1 MLKTK
6 APFFKIILWSLVVLL
21 TFCCVLFIPIA
32 WLDEVMDLDP
42 AFNLLKGNGLQSK
55 IWSYSGSDTYF
66 VANLPFR
73 QVPYFLALFVGNS
86 SIYGVRIFFFFIAA
100 LSFYMV
106 YKVFTLEIKNKEWL
120 WIFLMLFFFDK
131 GIWESL
137 RSVRTEIM
145 QVGLFA
151 AALYFVLYKQKAWIG
166 LCFILP
172 LVLTHPASW
181 ALGLILWIYAFSLL
195 KSTRQKLA
203 YTIISLLPFILW
215 FYSFAFDIHFF
226 SKQFLAA
233 SSDHTSNGNIL
244 SKIYD
249 HFWKRF
255 FPYYNIS
262 PWVFILWIFAH
273 IISIHKV
280 YTSYKNKTKID
291 ILSLLFLGHSIYWFL
306 ALAPMHRYNPSM
318 LFIIYFIS
326 AKECV
331 PFISKFKHSK
341 IAISIIVFLQ
351 SIPFIVSCFLVS
363 TQLQMRQHQRVLNW
377 IEKQIPNQTNVL
389 LGGEAIGAYYAFQ
402 KHPKVQY
409 YEPIYP
415 QNIQFEIYTHKYL
428 LSREILPYTLVSNF
442 ELVSNKSN
450 FINQIHSRINSH
462 TYNNLYLYKLN
473 TQECIMHST
482 LKRNGK
488 KW

>member
-1 MLKTK
+1 MYKTK
-6 APFFKIILWSLVVLL
+6 APVYSIIIGSLIVLL
-21 TFCCVLFIPIA
+21 CILFIPVA

-55 IWSYSGSDTYF
+55 IWPYSGSDSYL

-73 QVPYFLALFVGNS
+73 QVPYFLALYIGNS
-86 SIYGVRIFFFFIAA
+86 SIYGVRIFFFFISA

-106 YKVFTLEIKNKEWL
+106 YRVFTLEIKNKEWL
-120 WIFLMLFFFDK
+120 LIFFMLFFFDK

-151 AALYFVLYKQKAWIG
+151 TALYFLLSKQKPWIA

-181 ALGLILWIYAFSLL
+181 ALGLILWIYAFFMLNNS
-195 KSTRQKLA
+195 KQKFIYIVL
-203 YTIISLLPFILW
+203 SLLPFILW
-215 FYSFAFDIHFF
+215 FYSFEFDIDFF
-226 SKQFLAA
+226 SKQFFSA
-233 SSDHTSNGNIL
+233 SSDHSSKGNFL
-244 SKIYD
+244 SKIYN

-255 FPYYNIS
+255 FPYYYPA
-262 PWVFILWIFAH
+262 PWVFVLWILAH
-273 IISIHKV
+273 IFSIKKIFIA
-280 YTSYKNKTKID
+280 YKNKTKLD
-291 ILSLLFLGHSIYWFL
+291 FLSLLFLGHSLFWFW
-306 ALAPMHRYNPSM
+306 ALAPMNRYNPSM
-318 LFIIYFIS
+318 LFLVYFIS
-326 AKECV
+326 AKELV
-331 PFISKFKHSK
+331 PLFSNFKQSKKW
-341 IAISIIVFLQ
+341 ITTIVFLQ
-351 SIPFIVSCFLVS
+351 SIPFVISCFLVFS
-363 TQLQMRQHQRVLNW
+363 QWQMRQHQTVLNW
-377 IEKQIPNQTNVL
+377 IEKQVPNQTNIL
-389 LGGEAIGAYYAFQ
+389 LGGEAIGAYYAFK

-415 QNIQFEIYTHKYL
+415 QNINFESYTHKYL
-428 LSREILPYTLVSNF
+428 LSREKLPYTSVAHF
-442 ELVSNKSN
+442 ELVSSKIN
-450 FINQIHSRINSH
+450 FINQIHSKINSY

-473 TQECIMHST
+473 TQECIGHSI